1 MHSKLL
7 LFFSLISFSC
17 GETDKSVEIKTDV
30 DSSSQDTVN
39 QNPFPGSDVKSDD
52 YDAAYA
58 DTLFIDSRA
67 AVFFQPDSLTIEKKI
82 KEQGEEFLLGMDD
95 YLHYMSESQE
105 YLEKQGVPILH
116 AKGEKYLKFTMA
128 DKSFKVINLR
138 KQEDLWGVYL
148 FDPNKKPHYADILDM
163 EEDFKKYFG
172 DDPQ

>member
-1 MHSKLL
+1 MRSKLL
-7 LFFSLISFSC
+7 LFFSVIIFSC
-17 GETDKSVEIKTDV
+17 SETDTSVEVKSRL
-30 DSSSQDTVN
+30 DSSAQDTVN

-105 YLEKQGVPILH
+105 YLEKQGVPILN
-116 AKGEKYLKFTMA
+116 AKGEKFLKFTMA
-128 DKSFKVINLR
+128 NKSSKVINVR
-138 KQEDLWGVYL
+138 NQEDLWGVYL
-148 FDPNKKPHYADILDM
+148 FDPNKQPHFGDILNM
-163 EEDFKKYFG
+163 EEDFKSYFL
-172 DDPQ
+172 Q